1 MSLAI
6 RFLASEAEIPD
17 ALWQACF
24 PPPLE
29 GRWWY
34 RALEGSGL
42 GDQFSFLY
50 AVVERAGEPV
60 GLAPLFV
67 MDVPIEMVVPP
78 ELHGVFGALGRMVP
92 SLLHQRTLFVG
103 SPCADEGTVGLLP
116 GVERPEALL
125 TLQRALAGK
134 ARELGAPM
142 LVWKDFPAGYDAD
155 LGRLARQC
163 GLFRLTSF
171 PGAVVDLPGR
181 SRDDYLGAMKA
192 SYRQKLK
199 RRLKL
204 SAAAVDLATEVVQ
217 HPDAATLDTLFAQF
231 WQTYDKGA
239 TKFERLNR
247 RFFDLMAAEPTSH
260 FIILR
265 ERTSGEVVAFML
277 CFAMGGHIINKFIGM
292 DYARPKEWLLYFRL
306 WDAVVELALA
316 RGATAV
322 QSGQTGYTAK
332 VETGHRLVPLT
343 NWCRHRN
350 PLVHRIY
357 RFVAGRVDW
366 STLDDTLAPYART
379 SS

>member
-6 RFLASEAEIPD
+6 RCVESEADIPET
-17 ALWQACF
+17 LWQACF
-24 PPPLE
+24 PSPLE

-42 GDQFSFLY
+42 GEQFRFLY
-50 AVVERAGEPV
+50 AVIERAGEPV

-78 ELHGVFGALGRMVP
+78 ELHRAFAVLGRVVP
-92 SLLHQRTLFVG
+92 SLRHQRTLFVG
-103 SPCADEGTVGLLP
+103 SPCADEGAVGLLP
-116 GVERPEALL
+116 GVERPEALSA
-125 TLQRALAGK
+125 LQRALEGK

-155 LGRLARQC
+155 LARLADRC

-171 PGAVVDLPGR
+171 PGAVADLPGAGKEG
-181 SRDDYLGAMKA
+181 YLAAMKA

-204 SAAAVDLATEVVQ
+204 SAAAVDLVTEVVQ
-217 HPDAATLDTLFAQF
+217 HPDTAILDTIFALF
-231 WQTYDKGA
+231 WQTYEKGA

-247 RFFDLMAAEPTSH
+247 RFFELVADEPTSH

-265 ERTSGEVVAFML
+265 EWASGDAVAFML
-277 CFAMGGHIINKFIGM
+277 CFDLGGHVINKFIGM
-292 DYARPKEWLLYFRL
+292 DYARPKDWLLYFRL
-306 WDAVVELALA
+306 WDAVVELAVV

-366 STLDDTLAPYART
+366 STLDATLAPYTRT
-379 SS
+379 NS